1 MEVAIKIKKYTLARE
16 YNGCPIGT
24 EVIVREN
31 DDTHIL
37 VSIDGTLEYMPKI
50 AFWIITGQV

>member
-1 MEVAIKIKKYTLARE
+1 MEIKKYTLARE

-24 EVIVREN
+24 EVIVRES

-37 VSIDGTLEYMPKI
+37 VSIDGTLEYIPKT